1 MPLDKLDADYL
12 CEEIAERYDP
22 DEIVDILGFSS
33 EELVEALR
41 SYIIDNAER
50 FEA

>member
-12 CEEIAERYDP
+12 CEEVAERYDP
-22 DEIVDILGFSS
+22 EEIIDILCFTS
-33 EELVEALR
+33 EELVEVLR

-50 FEA
+50 FEV

>member
-12 CEEIAERYDP
+12 CEEVAERYDP
-22 DEIVDILGFSS
+22 EEIIDILCFTS

-50 FEA
+50 FEV